1 MVTSSSCRR
10 SIHRPQLN
18 FNVFVFE
25 MHILK
30 LILYIFIILCL
41 LSFRMWIAYARCAY
55 VMQKLIMIS
64 VLNFAIKV

>member
-1 MVTSSSCRR
+1 
-10 SIHRPQLN
+10 
-18 FNVFVFE
+18 